1 MNPRLA
7 PAELPASPRRRWW
20 QRRRPWQATPAQLI
34 AARSLA
40 LEVRCAL
47 TCAQNYRDADHVA
60 HRGTAIRDWLTGAPN
75 EEYMAGRY
83 SAARQV
89 LANVG
94 GGSQRSPS
102 PAEFVEAAA
111 RFARFVLA
119 A

>member
-1 MNPRLA
+1 MAA
-7 PAELPASPRRRWW
+7 PSACARPPRRNSSPPARWLW
-20 QRRRPWQATPAQLI
+20 K
-34 AARSLA
+34 S
-40 LEVRCAL
+40 RCAI

-75 EEYMAGRY
+75 EEYIAGRY